1 MARRHGFGGRSL
13 NAGVLVL
20 DLGRMRRDD
29 FTRRSLALVE
39 TYGLH
44 DQDAMLAYAGPDRQA
59 LDPHWNALPVQEEV
73 ADPGLIH
80 WAAMGKP
87 WNDELAFAQELW
99 LGYAARL
106 EMRAGRPP
114 TA

>member
-1 MARRHGFGGRSL
+1 T
-13 NAGVLVL
+13 AGALVL
-20 DLGRMRRDD
+20 DLARMRRDD

-44 DQDAMLAYAGPDRQA
+44 DQDAILAYTGPDRQA
-59 LDPHWNALPVQEEV
+59 IDPRWNALPVQEEGV
-73 ADPGLIH
+73 DSGLIH
-80 WAAMGKP
+80 WAARGKP

-99 LGYAARL
+99 RGYAARL
-106 EMRAGRPP
+106 EQRAGRSP